1 MAASSGDRLAIGD
14 VADALLCYLAP
25 LVTLVTPNL
34 AEAALLADAPI
45 PTTIAGMHKLAEQ
58 LHRRGFK
65 SVLVTGGHLEGATAD
80 DVLFDGT
87 SHRSFSAPR
96 VATRNTHGTGCT
108 FSAAIAAHLA
118 RGLAL
123 IPSIEAAKDYVSGA
137 LARAGELDVG
147 RGPGPLHQL
156 HRFGR
161 IFGRSRGR
169 SCGRPIGGCTM
180 LKEFRDFAMRGNV
193 VDLAVAVIIGVA
205 FGKIVDSL
213 VNDIIMPII
222 GAATGGLDFSNHF
235 LPLSAAVTSP
245 VLSEARKQG
254 AVLAWGNFLTIVL
267 NFLIVAFVL
276 FLVVRSIAMFRTK
289 VLREEQEEKAVAPPP
304 RQEVLL
310 EQIRDFLAR
319 R

>member
-1 MAASSGDRLAIGD
+1 
-14 VADALLCYLAP
+14 
-25 LVTLVTPNL
+25 
-34 AEAALLADAPI
+34 
-45 PTTIAGMHKLAEQ
+45 
-58 LHRRGFK
+58 
-65 SVLVTGGHLEGATAD
+65 
-80 DVLFDGT
+80 
-87 SHRSFSAPR
+87 
-96 VATRNTHGTGCT
+96 
-108 FSAAIAAHLA
+108 
-118 RGLAL
+118 
-123 IPSIEAAKDYVSGA
+123 
-137 LARAGELDVG
+137 
-147 RGPGPLHQL
+147 
-156 HRFGR
+156 
-161 IFGRSRGR
+161 
-169 SCGRPIGGCTM
+169 M

-205 FGKIVDSL
+205 FGKIVDLL

-310 EQIRDFLAR
+310 EQIRDLLAR